1 MANGLHGAHIQGA
14 PKPVQVDK
22 KHAPE
27 HAQTHHHDT
36 MDKHVLVQ
44 QHRLLPV
51 TMVSDAPVSKKENTI
66 TFFFKKHSLEI
77 SGHSK

>member
-14 PKPVQVDK
+14 PKHVQVDK

-44 QHRLLPV
+44 QHRL
-51 TMVSDAPVSKKENTI
+51 
-66 TFFFKKHSLEI
+66 
-77 SGHSK
+77 